1 MPRFLLNDKEYHF
14 DSSDPGKTVL
24 DFVRDELNLKGTK
37 EGCASGDCG
46 ACTVVLASYRDLDG
60 QLVYKTVNSCIT
72 LMGNIDGQ
80 QLITV
85 EHLKNQSKLHPS
97 QSSLVE
103 THGSQC
109 GFCTPGFVM
118 SLFACYKNRSDYDR
132 EQILS
137 DLGGNLCRCTG
148 YAPIIQA
155 AELMFDKKVID
166 QFDQRLDTTKLELKA
181 LDEATEKTISETE
194 KNRFL
199 TPRNSDLFASA
210 LIDYPEARI
219 VAGTT
224 DFGLEITQDL
234 KTFGWLISTSYVK
247 DLALINDTE
256 ESLTIGGS
264 VTLTNAFPVLIEQ
277 FPGLKEILNRFGSL
291 QVRNQATMAGNIA
304 NGSPVADMPPVLMVL
319 NAGIVLRKGD
329 RRRTVLL
336 DEFYSGYKETVLE
349 QSEFIESIY
358 IPKPFCGKTLRAYK
372 ISKRIDDDISSC
384 SIAISVECE
393 GEIIT
398 SARIACGG
406 MAEIPKRAIHC
417 EDSLVGARWSE
428 QAFVEAAEKMED
440 DFTPISDARASDLY
454 RMAVSKNLLKRY
466 WFELDSQTDF
476 SFRTHDYE

>member
-1 MPRFLLNDKEYHF
+1 MPRFLLNDEEYQM
-14 DSSDPGKTVL
+14 DLSEPGKTVL
-24 DFVRDELNLKGTK
+24 DVVRDELKLKGTK

-46 ACTVVLASYRDLDG
+46 ACTVVLASDHRLDG

-97 QSSLVE
+97 QSSLVQ

-118 SLFACYKNRSDYDR
+118 SLFASYKNRSGYDR

-137 DLGGNLCRCTG
+137 DLGGNLCSCTG

-155 AELMFDKKVID
+155 AESMFEKKAID
-166 QFDQRLDTTKLELKA
+166 QFDERLDKTKLKLKA
-181 LDEATEKTISETE
+181 LQEAIEKNASETA

-199 TPRNSDLFASA
+199 TPCNSDLFASA
-210 LIDYPEARI
+210 LIDHPEAKI

-224 DFGLEITQDL
+224 DFGLEITQNL
-234 KTFGWLISTSYVK
+234 KTFDKLISTSYVR
-247 DLALINDTE
+247 DMALIDDTE
-256 ESLTIGGS
+256 ESLIIGGS
-264 VTLTNAFPVLIEQ
+264 VTLTNALPVLIEH
-277 FPGLKEILNRFGSL
+277 FPGLREILYRFGSL
-291 QVRNQATMAGNIA
+291 QVRNQATIAGNIA
-304 NGSPVADMPPVLMVL
+304 YASPVADMPPVLMVL
-319 NAGIVLRKGD
+319 DAGIVLRKGD

-336 DEFYSGYKETVLE
+336 DEFYLGYKETVLE
-349 QSEFIESIY
+349 QSEFIESIC
-358 IPKPFCGKTLRAYK
+358 IPKPLCGKTLRAYK
-372 ISKRIDDDISSC
+372 ISKRVDDDISSC
-384 SIAISVECE
+384 SMAISVECE

-406 MAEIPKRAIHC
+406 MSEIPKRAIHC
-417 EDSLVGARWSE
+417 EASLAGTRWSE
-428 QAFVEAAEKMED
+428 QAFVEAAKKMED

-466 WFELDSQTDF
+466 WLELDGQADF
-476 SFRTHDYE
+476 SFRIDDYG